1 MFADNWKIS
10 LRQIRRLFIMDIFGM
25 SSLMIPGILSSMSGA
40 DGIFCLLL
48 GMAGGVVLLYLMG
61 VNLKHIKTDYYS
73 YMKETAG
80 QLLGDIFMVFYFLY
94 FVTLSGYV
102 LYHLTTLVLTWLLP
116 EGSWLV
122 VSLLLLL
129 LGMYGSI
136 RGIEGRARVYEIVF
150 WFLGIPL
157 LVMLFFAMSDVN
169 TAYFTPIAASSL
181 PAFFRGSVAVLVFLL
196 PLSALMFL
204 KPFCRKPE
212 KMLSCGR
219 MAMAAVI
226 FLNAVIYLIL
236 LGVFGKN
243 TMGILNRPVIT
254 LMGMVNLPGEFFTR
268 QDVLMTAVW
277 FFALFALLNTGIFQ
291 GTLILKDLC
300 QMPGN
305 RLGLWITAVIIFAI
319 GKGFFEHGFLTE
331 VFEIYQV
338 FVALPGMFLIL
349 LVLLFLHWARAGRK
363 AQKGVSG

>member
-48 GMAGGVVLLYLMG
+48 GMAGGAVLLYLMG

-116 EGSWLV
+116 EGSWLI
-122 VSLLLLL
+122 VSLMLLF

-219 MAMAAVI
+219 MAMATVI

-243 TMGILNRPVIT
+243 TMGI
-254 LMGMVNLPGEFFTR
+254 
-268 QDVLMTAVW
+268 
-277 FFALFALLNTGIFQ
+277 
-291 GTLILKDLC
+291 
-300 QMPGN
+300 
-305 RLGLWITAVIIFAI
+305 
-319 GKGFFEHGFLTE
+319 
-331 VFEIYQV
+331 
-338 FVALPGMFLIL
+338 
-349 LVLLFLHWARAGRK
+349 
-363 AQKGVSG
+363 